1 MRKPIIITI
10 IFIALLSSISLMAQD
25 SGFGLGVI
33 LGEPTGI
40 SFKGWLNNK
49 TALDCGIAW
58 SFTKNES
65 FHFHA
70 DYLFHNF
77 NVFKSNKG
85 KSSLYY
91 GIGGRVKTTT
101 KSRIGVRIP
110 VGFCYLFKET
120 PLDIFIELAPL
131 MDLSPRTQLWF
142 TGGVG
147 IRYYF

>member
-1 MRKPIIITI
+1 MMKPAITNI
-10 IFIALLSSISLMAQD
+10 VLIVFLSSFSLMAQD

-40 SFKGWLNNK
+40 SFKGWLNHK

-70 DYLFHNF
+70 DYLFHSF
-77 NVFKSNKG
+77 NVFKSKKG
-85 KSSLYY
+85 KSLLYY

-101 KSRIGVRIP
+101 KSTIGIRIP
-110 VGFCYLFKET
+110 VGFSYLFKET

-131 MDLSPRTQLWF
+131 MDLSPKTQFWF